1 MERRGTCPRPW
12 ASAVMVW
19 GRDSGSACSCPPST
33 ALWTALSGPGRPGG
47 QGHHRPLLGHEV
59 SCCGSSAYP
68 SRRTRPPR
76 PRDSPP
82 AAHGPPSGAQA
93 VPGPGARLVT
103 LGLHHLEPVSG
114 PGILQQTHDSEPGR
128 KKQTKL
134 CLTALQFVSLRSLGS
149 VSELWS
155 ILYKGLAHPR
165 IVVPEGLLEPVPC
178 RHPGMI
184 VFPQC

>member
-1 MERRGTCPRPW
+1 
-12 ASAVMVW
+12 MVW
-19 GRDSGSACSCPPST
+19 GRDSGSACSCPPCT

-47 QGHHRPLLGHEV
+47 QGHHRPLLGHAV

-68 SRRTRPPR
+68 SRHSATQT
-76 PRDSPP
+76 RDSPP

-114 PGILQQTHDSEPGR
+114 PGILQQTYDSEPGR

-134 CLTALQFVSLRSLGS
+134 CLTVSIALQFVSLRSLGS

-155 ILYKGLAHPR
+155 ILYNGLAHPW

-178 RHPGMI
+178 RHEGMTA
-184 VFPQC
+184 FPQC